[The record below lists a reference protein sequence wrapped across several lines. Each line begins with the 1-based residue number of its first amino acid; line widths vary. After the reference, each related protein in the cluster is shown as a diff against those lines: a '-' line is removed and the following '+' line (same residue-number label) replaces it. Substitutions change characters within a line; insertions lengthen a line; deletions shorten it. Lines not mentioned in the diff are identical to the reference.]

1 MAGRFEQKR
10 MEQELKSF
18 VITHFVKPP
27 ACRRAPQISSY
38 IPELYLK
45 IGVRMKRFNYT
56 PAWVYSLLGQYNSI
70 QTRILPVD
78 FKNSYC

>member
-10 MEQELKSF
+10 IELELKSF
-18 VITHFVKPP
+18 VNTHFVKPS
-27 ACRRAPQISSY
+27 ACGNAPQISSY
-38 IPELYLK
+38 IPELCLK
-45 IGVRMKRFNYT
+45 IGILKKQFNYA
-56 PAWVYSLLGQYNSI
+56 PPWASSPPDQYNSV